1 MESCGAFCSA
11 QTRHNNVED
20 ESWCM
25 AVAGVFTF
33 IFDIFAKR
41 VSLFLEL
48 WGIDAQ
54 NGGGE

>member
-1 MESCGAFCSA
+1 MWSILFGANNCN
-11 QTRHNNVED
+11 NNVED